1 MSGLFSTLSM
11 SSSALGVNQTA
22 INVVSNNIANMNTE
36 GYSKQKV
43 NLSAIVLGIPIGD
56 NVAYQAKT
64 NNGVEIT
71 SIDRYTTTFI
81 GSYYREQISEQSYLN
96 KQEQAITDIANM
108 FDELKGQGLDTVLED
123 FYAAL
128 DNLNQYPSDMTAR
141 INFLD
146 AAQALT
152 NSMNKTANNLTEL
165 KNLSVGDGESLTSLE
180 KSEIYSSIQIVNQ
193 GFEDLARIN
202 KMIATSQTG
211 TLENNNLLDQRDKL
225 LKDLSQ
231 YANFKTEIQD
241 NGTVNLSLGGTKLVT
256 GAEVVGKLDVQTAKQ
271 YDEYCKQYGIDNT
284 NESNAVIMIRKNN
297 GTVVENVN
305 KKFESGTIGAI
316 LSTASSQEG
325 VNVNTI
331 LNDLDKLAQTVADVF
346 NELQTR
352 EGAFYIDNTGGT
364 IQLSNANIEDYEI
377 FTASDG
383 TNNITASNIT
393 INALLLE
400 DGGYNRIA
408 TAYFPD
414 YDPLDPDSVDLNAI
428 GNADNI
434 IAMINT
440 KTDNTSAAFDTIGN
454 ISLSDYY
461 SGILGKI
468 TSTVTAKSNE
478 ASAQNAVVS
487 SLDTKAKEQTGVDLN
502 EELTDLVKFQTAYSA
517 SARVFSTCNTLLDTL
532 VNLGL

>member
-1 MSGLFSTLSM
+1 MSSLLSTLGM

-22 INVVSNNIANMNTE
+22 ISVVSNNIANMNTE

-43 NLSAIVLGIPIGD
+43 NLGALFLDIPIGN
-56 NVAYQAKT
+56 NVASQAKT
-64 NNGVEIT
+64 NAGVEAI
-71 SIDRYTTTFI
+71 SIERYTTTFI
-81 GSYYREQISEQSYLN
+81 GSYYRDQVSSQSYLN
-96 KQEQAITDIANM
+96 KEQQAITDIANM
-108 FDELKGQGLDTVLED
+108 FDELKGQGLDTAIED

-128 DNLNQYPSDMTAR
+128 DNLNQYPSDMSAR

-146 AAQALT
+146 AAQTLT
-152 NSMNKTANNLTEL
+152 NSMNKTASNLNDL
-165 KNLSVGDGESLTSLE
+165 KELSVGDGVSYESL
-180 KSEIYSSIQIVNQ
+180 KNSEIYTSIQAINQ
-193 GFEDLARIN
+193 NLEKLANIN
-202 KMIATSQTG
+202 SMITRSQTG
-211 TLENNNLLDQRDKL
+211 TLENNSLLDQRDQVL
-225 LKDLSQ
+225 NELSQ
-231 YANFKTEIQD
+231 YANFKTTIQD
-241 NGTVNLSLGGTKLVT
+241 NGTVTLSLNGTKLVGGT
-256 GAEVVGKLDVQTAKQ
+256 KVLAKFDVQTAKQ
-271 YDEYCKQYGIDNT
+271 YDDYCQMNGIVNT
-284 NESNAVIMIRKNN
+284 NESNAVIMLKKTN
-297 GTVVENVN
+297 GQTLPNINDRMDTGLV
-305 KKFESGTIGAI
+305 GAI
-316 LSTASSQEG
+316 LETSSTKEG

-331 LNDLDKLAQTVADVF
+331 LDNLDTLAQTIADVF

-352 EGAFYIDNTGGT
+352 EGAFYLDNAGGT
-364 IQLSNANIEDYEI
+364 IQLSNANLEDYEI

-383 TNNITASNIT
+383 GANITASNIT

-414 YDPLDPDSVDLNAI
+414 YDPLNPDSIDLNAV

-440 KTDNTSAAFDTIGN
+440 KTDNTSAAFDAIGN

-468 TSTVTAKSNE
+468 TSATTAKTNAANS
-478 ASAQNAVVS
+478 QNAVVT
-487 SLDTKAKEQTGVDLN
+487 SLDNKTKEQTGVDLN

-517 SARVFSTCNTLLDTL
+517 SSRVFTTCNTLLETL